1 MVSLRNRKFNYLI
14 VDSIILILAICVIFY
29 LVFPFL
35 SIILTAI
42 RPEED
47 IFAKEFS
54 LFSDSYSL
62 DNFRK
67 IFSGKTNFTQYIL
80 NSIVVSL
87 IATVISVFISMMTA
101 YGLTR
106 FRYKGR
112 RIMIT
117 GVAFTQLFPFVV
129 LILPLYLVYWK
140 IGFVNSFFGLI
151 ISYIAISLPY
161 SIFLLMGYISSIP
174 ISIDEAAIIDGCNR
188 MQTIFKII
196 FPVALPGIAATAV
209 FSFLRSWNEY
219 LFALTLMT
227 DDMKKTVPVG
237 LAGFFGEYT
246 ADWGAIMAASVVATI
261 PTVIFFF
268 IMQKQIISGLSA
280 GAVKQ

>member
-1 MVSLRNRKFNYLI
+1 MRLLPKKNYIRITDIPLLLLTILI
-14 VDSIILILAICVIFY
+14 VFY

-35 SIILTAI
+35 SIILTAF

-47 IFAKEFS
+47 IFSQDFS
-54 LFSDSYSL
+54 LFSSSYSL
-62 DNFRK
+62 DNFKK
-67 IFSGKTNFTQYIL
+67 IFSGRTNFTQYIV
-80 NSIVVSL
+80 NSIIVSL
-87 IATVISVFISMMTA
+87 SATAVSVFIAMMTA

-106 FRYKGR
+106 FKYKGKS
-112 RIMIT
+112 IMIT

-129 LILPLYLVYWK
+129 LILPLYLAYWK
-140 IGFVNSFFGLI
+140 IGLVNSFLGLI

-161 SIFLLMGYISSIP
+161 NIFLLMGYISSIP
-174 ISIDEAAIIDGCNR
+174 ASIDEAGIIDGCSR
-188 MQTIFKII
+188 MQVIFKLI
-196 FPVALPGIAATAV
+196 FPIALPGIAATAV

-227 DDMKKTVPVG
+227 DNIKKTVPVG

-246 ADWGAIMAASVVATI
+246 ADWGAIMAASVIAII
-261 PTVIFFF
+261 PTGIFFL